1 MLLNVIPELVS
12 LATSESDPAARKK
25 ALYAI
30 SSAVRNYQPAMD
42 ELSKSLPEGY
52 PTDKI
57 DAADMEAIDAIMD
70 KLRSHPVDASA

>member
-1 MLLNVIPELVS
+1 MIPDLVS
-12 LATSESDPAARKK
+12 LATSESDAAARKK

-42 ELSKSLPEGY
+42 ELSKNLPEGY
-52 PTDKI
+52 PTDKT